1 MTSLNLLQSDNPR
14 PIYNKYCIVTTQQ
27 MLINCKEEYQS
38 GLVKLTKQRD
48 GLTDK
53 YYTAVDVPEDKKEEI
68 SEVTK
73 QMYEC
78 GQRIED
84 IQTAI
89 DVLNG
94 TCFSILSAA

>member
-1 MTSLNLLQSDNPR
+1 MTSLNLVQSDSPR
-14 PIYNKYCIVTTQQ
+14 PKYNKYCIVTTQQ

-38 GLVKLTKQRD
+38 VLVKLTKQRES
-48 GLTDK
+48 LTDK

-73 QMYEC
+73 QIYEC

-89 DVLNG
+89 DVLDG

>member
-1 MTSLNLLQSDNPR
+1 MTSLNLLQRDNPR

-48 GLTDK
+48 SLSDK
-53 YYTAVDVPEDKKEEI
+53 YFTAADIPEDKKEEI

-73 QMYEC
+73 QIYEC